1 MRGGRSAGWH
11 TADEIVGIP
20 SASLGAG
27 SSTRSARF
35 AYLSSLRTT
44 MLKTTMLRTTI
55 LKSLATLV
63 LGLLVLGESTM
74 DEIDGDGALA
84 DGGGYAL
91 DVPGADV
98 ADGED

>member
-1 MRGGRSAGWH
+1 
-11 TADEIVGIP
+11 
-20 SASLGAG
+20 
-27 SSTRSARF
+27 
-35 AYLSSLRTT
+35 
-44 MLKTTMLRTTI
+44 MLRTTI